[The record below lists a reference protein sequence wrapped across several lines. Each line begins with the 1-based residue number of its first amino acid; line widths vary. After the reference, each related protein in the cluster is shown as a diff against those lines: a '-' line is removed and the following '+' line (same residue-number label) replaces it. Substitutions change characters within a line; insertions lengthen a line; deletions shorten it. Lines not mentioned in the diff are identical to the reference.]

1 MGPGVRFRLLFP
13 KRIGF
18 LGFSGRFGH
27 IRNDGVTCS
36 SHVSAPALPKGNPEH
51 TADWPF
57 KGQRLWIVFL
67 SFESAENNILHF
79 RPFEQPRFLGKSH

>member
-36 SHVSAPALPKGNPEH
+36 SHVSGTIFFNNLFAISHSENWRLFIPAI
-51 TADWPF
+51 T
-57 KGQRLWIVFL
+57 GQARANSARLG
-67 SFESAENNILHF
+67 
-79 RPFEQPRFLGKSH
+79 EQLFAICDSLVAFS